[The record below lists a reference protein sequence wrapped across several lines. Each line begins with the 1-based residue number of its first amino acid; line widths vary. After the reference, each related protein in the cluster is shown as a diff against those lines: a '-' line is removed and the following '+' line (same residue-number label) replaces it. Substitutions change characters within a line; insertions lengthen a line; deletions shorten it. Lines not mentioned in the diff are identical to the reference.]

1 MRKKPAEVCLTIL
14 LHKTTYCDDIK
25 SHRSAGDTGI
35 FVLVM
40 AAVICGDDD
49 GCFDI
54 MLVVKMMMI

>member
-14 LHKTTYCDDIK
+14 LHITTYCDDTK

-49 GCFDI
+49 GCFEI
-54 MLVVKMMMI
+54 MLAVKMMII